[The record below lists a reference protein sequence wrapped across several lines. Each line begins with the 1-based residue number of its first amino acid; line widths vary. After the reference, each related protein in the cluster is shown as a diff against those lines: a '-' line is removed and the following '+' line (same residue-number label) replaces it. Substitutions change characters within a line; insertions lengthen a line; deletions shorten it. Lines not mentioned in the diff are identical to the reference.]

1 MFSPNAPDR
10 SNPSAHG
17 ENIMRQTKISICL
30 PTCNRP
36 ELLMESLASCL
47 AQTHT
52 NIEILIGDDS
62 SDTRTRNLID
72 TTYLHETRISYV
84 KNEPPLGQA
93 DNVASLF
100 KRATGDKILL
110 IHDDDALK
118 TDCIER
124 LLSAWNLHPDL
135 DIAFGDQYQMDNAGR
150 VDIEGSRKLNSAY
163 YRTEAAAGLQPNP
176 GRTGLIQMMPN
187 NGWLANADLVK
198 KIGYKKQYG
207 IGCDF
212 VFGAQICLAARK
224 VYYLKEYVSF
234 CRKTDVS
241 ITLTSARSTTA
252 AAVLAYDFLKSLK
265 LDSSLESAR
274 ELALKRIVPIVVSV
288 YARNHQPMQGLGIAL
303 AHLYAY
309 KYGLSK
315 RLYYHLMLILKG
327 FAGRGSYKSST
338 QNS

>member
-1 MFSPNAPDR
+1 
-10 SNPSAHG
+10 
-17 ENIMRQTKISICL
+17 MRQTKISICV

-36 ELLMESLASCL
+36 DLLMESLASCL

-52 NIEILIGDDS
+52 DIEILVGDDS
-62 SDTRTRNLID
+62 SDTRTQNLID
-72 TTYLHETRISYV
+72 TTYRYETRISYV

-93 DNVASLF
+93 DNIASLF
-100 KRATGDKILL
+100 ARATGDKILL

-135 DIAFGDQYQMDNAGR
+135 DIAFGDQYQMDNTGR
-150 VDIEGSRKLNSAY
+150 VDVEASRKLNSDY
-163 YRTEAAAGLQPNP
+163 YRTQAVVGLQDNP

-198 KIGYKKQYG
+198 KISYRKQYG
-207 IGCDF
+207 MGCDF

-234 CRKTDVS
+234 YRKTDVS
-241 ITLTSARSTTA
+241 ISLTTARSTTA
-252 AAVLAYDFLKSLK
+252 AAVLAYTFVKSLK

-274 ELALKRIVPIVVSV
+274 EVALKRIVPIVVSV
-288 YARNHQPMQGLGIAL
+288 YARNHQPMQGLRIVL

-309 KYGLSK
+309 NYGLSK
-315 RLYYHLMLILKG
+315 RLYFHLMLILKG
-327 FAGRGSYKSST
+327 FASTGSYKSST
-338 QNS
+338 QNG